1 MLFSRRVFLSTTAS
15 VAAMPILKAIAHPQ
29 TTLRVS
35 YAPASLKGLYEAL
48 ARRFMD
54 TRPDIKVVLDTPAI
68 DYEDLVQQTLRQ
80 SITKQ
85 MPDVSHQGLNQIRP
99 LVNRRIALP
108 LDGFIAGDP
117 TWKTIGVPDAMA
129 SLTSYDGKTYG
140 LPLGISVP
148 VLFYNADL
156 VKKAGGDPNSL
167 PDDWDGVIE
176 LGKKIGALGAGTSGF
191 YVEYTNNGWSF
202 QTLVGSFGGRMMSE
216 DERKIEFD
224 GAAGLQVLQLLR
236 RFGSE
241 GQPAFG
247 TDQARQA
254 FRAGTLGIIF
264 TSSSALNGYQQ
275 SAAGKFELKV
285 APFPVSS
292 ANARLPAGGNGIVM
306 LTDDPEKQKA
316 AWEYI
321 KFVVGPVGQNVM
333 VQTTGYAPVN
343 IAAVNDADGLG
354 KFFEEHPK
362 HRIANQRIPMM
373 TGWYSF
379 PGENNSK
386 IIKIIEDHCYL
397 AVAQKQDPATALLS
411 LRKEVDALL
420 PHH

>member
-1 MLFSRRVFLSTTAS
+1 MLLSRRIFLSTATAL
-15 VAAMPILKAIAHPQ
+15 AAMPIPKAVAHPA
-29 TTLRVS
+29 TTIRVS

-54 TRPDIKVVLDTPAI
+54 ARQDIKVVLDTPVA
-68 DYEDLVQQTLRQ
+68 DYDDLVQQTLRQ

-85 MPDVSHQGLNQIRP
+85 IPDFSHQGFNQIRP
-99 LVNRRIALP
+99 LVNRRIAVP

-117 TWKTIGVPDAMA
+117 AWKTIGVPDAMTCLA
-129 SLTSYDGKTYG
+129 SYRGKSYA
-140 LPLGISVP
+140 LPFAISVP
-148 VLFYNADL
+148 VLFYNTDL

-167 PDDWDGVIE
+167 PLDWDGVIE
-176 LGKKIGALGAGTSGF
+176 LGKKIGALGAGIDGL
-191 YVEYTNNGWSF
+191 YVEHANNGWSF

-216 DERKIEFD
+216 DERRIEFD
-224 GAAGLQVLQLLR
+224 GPAGLQALQLLQR
-236 RFGSE
+236 LGRE
-241 GQPAFG
+241 GQPAFE

-264 TSSSALNGYQQ
+264 TASSALSGYQQ

-285 APFPVSS
+285 GPFPISS
-292 ANARLPAGGNGIVM
+292 ANATLPAAGNGIVM

-321 KFVVGPVGQNVM
+321 KFAVGPVGQNVM

-343 IAAVNDADGLG
+343 IAAINDPGGLG
-354 KFFEEHPK
+354 KFFEEHPEY
-362 HRIANQRIPMM
+362 RVAAQRIPMM
-373 TGWYSF
+373 AGWYSF

-386 IIKIIEDHCYL
+386 IIKIIEDYCYL
-397 AVAQKQDPATALLS
+397 VVSRKREPGTALSS
-411 LRKEVDALL
+411 LRKDVDALL
-420 PHH
+420 PH